1 MSKRPSLKKQVC
13 DVFKS
18 LERYGESKFE
28 AKEIAVAITKAAG
41 TPGWNPARLSG
52 VYSLSTM
59 EDYLDIS
66 IRFTDW
72 VKAEHGSRYL
82 EEAKQFVPE
91 YLQRAIDKNYSAWT
105 IANFRSA
112 LRKLYQD
119 PFLAEPLQIPIR
131 HTDDIKRSR
140 GPKAMDAKFSVERN
154 RDLVDF
160 SLACGL
166 RRHEL
171 QELRVGDVYR
181 DGNQLWVHV
190 ERGKGGRKREVP
202 VLTAFQERVLE
213 IIHGKNL
220 DDFVIERIPV
230 RADIHGYRREYANSL
245 YQQIASKPYDLRDK
259 DEIALQR
266 VSWALGHNRLDVV
279 TRNYLGELS
288 ATTDYGARELTQ
300 AVPFAS
306 RLANGGL
313 PEGSFALWTPLMF

>member
-1 MSKRPSLKKQVC
+1 MSKRPSLKKQVI

-59 EDYLDIS
+59 EGYMDICV
-66 IRFTDW
+66 RFSGW
-72 VKAEHGSRYL
+72 VKAQHGSRYL

-91 YLQRAIDKNYSAWT
+91 YIQSAIDKNYSAWT
-105 IANFRSA
+105 IANYRSA

-119 PFLAEPLQIPIR
+119 PFLADSVQIPIR

-154 RDLVDF
+154 RDLIDF
-160 SLACGL
+160 SCAFGL

-171 QELRVGDVYR
+171 RELRAGDIYR
-181 DGNQLWVHV
+181 GGDRLWLHV

-202 VLTAFQERVLE
+202 VLVAYQERVLE
-213 IIHGKNL
+213 IIHSKEPQ
-220 DDFVIERIPV
+220 DFLFPRIPV
-230 RADIHGYRREYANSL
+230 RADIHGYRREYANAL
-245 YQQIASKPYDLRDK
+245 YQQNAGKPYNPRDK
-259 DEIALQR
+259 DKIALQM

-279 TRNYLGELS
+279 IRNYLG
-288 ATTDYGARELTQ
+288 
-300 AVPFAS
+300 
-306 RLANGGL
+306 
-313 PEGSFALWTPLMF
+313 